1 MKTQLFTC
9 LVLTVLLFSCGKED
23 ATLDKLTTATTQEES
38 LQKAPTSPEEARQT
52 DRKFLDDVLLTT
64 ATIVELP
71 AGSVDGLADAI
82 TQAGENGVVV
92 VKAGDHSES
101 ATVAINQPVR
111 ILGEP
116 GAVMTVNPTPLA
128 LAGAVDV
135 GLYIFNTSKVTIA
148 GLDIHSNQAV
158 GGTGILVEN
167 APSVNVINNTL
178 RDFEIAILLHDA
190 HKARIS
196 GNTIIGP
203 DDWITGDFFAVYG
216 IIAMNGVRVQLLN
229 NDITNAFFGAWAC
242 DYDGLA
248 MGNYF
253 HGNYIGL
260 ILCKV
265 PEQPVNLP
273 GGDPLMSRFSG
284 TRWLAKNNTASGN
297 FDVGY
302 LVIDGANGNLLV
314 GNNASGNARV
324 DYDLAGDSQ
333 RFGFLTPSSFNNKV
347 FVGPYQSVKNCGM
360 NNTVN
365 GGIQID
371 TNLDPCF

>member
-1 MKTQLFTC
+1 MKTQLLTC
-9 LVLTVLLFSCGKED
+9 LALALLLFSCGKED
-23 ATLDKLTTATTQEES
+23 ATFDKLTTATTQEEA
-38 LQKAPTSPEEARQT
+38 LQKAPTSAEEARQT
-52 DRKFLDDVLLTT
+52 DRKFLDDILLTT

-71 AGSVDGLADAI
+71 AGSVDGLAAAI
-82 TQAGENGVVV
+82 AQAGENGVVL

-101 ATVAINQPVR
+101 TTVTISQSVR

-116 GAVMTVNPTPLA
+116 GAVMTINPTPLA

-135 GLYIFNTSKVTIA
+135 GLYVLNTSKVTIA
-148 GLDIHSNQAV
+148 GLDIHSNQTV
-158 GGTGILVEN
+158 GGTAILVESSPN
-167 APSVNVINNTL
+167 VNVLNNTL
-178 RDFEIAILLHDA
+178 RDFEISILLHDA

-203 DDWITGDFFAVYG
+203 TGWLTGDFFPVYG
-216 IIAMNGVRVQLLN
+216 IIAMNGVRVQVLN
-229 NDITNAFFGAWAC
+229 NDIANAFFGAWAC

-248 MGNYF
+248 MGNNF
-253 HGNYIGL
+253 HGNYVGL

-273 GGDPLMSRFSG
+273 SGAPLMSRYSG
-284 TRWLAKNNTASGN
+284 TRWLAKGNTATGN

-302 LVIDGANGNLLV
+302 LVIDGANSNLLV

-324 DYDLAGDSQ
+324 DYDLAGDSE

-347 FVGPYQSVKNCGM
+347 YVGPYQSVKDCGM